1 MGMKAIGAGLAVGL
15 TGVGTG
21 VAEMGIGAAAVGAI
35 AENKDFFGLG
45 LLFTVIPE
53 TIASSVSSSVSSC
66 CSKGEDNGT
75 GSSRR
80 RDQGKRQERSG
91 PDTAGVETGSQS
103 CSHSRQQACRGDQA
117 LPQKRKLRNRQHIL

>member
-1 MGMKAIGAGLAVGL
+1 MADVNMTLEMVQASQVGMKAIGAGLAVGL

-53 TIASSVSSSVSSC
+53 TIVIFGLVI
-66 CSKGEDNGT
+66 
-75 GSSRR
+75 
-80 RDQGKRQERSG
+80 
-91 PDTAGVETGSQS
+91 
-103 CSHSRQQACRGDQA
+103 A
-117 LPQKRKLRNRQHIL
+117 LLLLF

>member
-1 MGMKAIGAGLAVGL
+1 MADATMTIEMVQASQVGMKAIGAGLAVGL

-53 TIASSVSSSVSSC
+53 TIVIFGLVV
-66 CSKGEDNGT
+66 G
-75 GSSRR
+75 
-80 RDQGKRQERSG
+80 
-91 PDTAGVETGSQS
+91 
-103 CSHSRQQACRGDQA
+103 
-117 LPQKRKLRNRQHIL
+117 LLLLF